1 MRGAIRA
8 GDPGGPEDHDPGTA
22 GARRQR
28 PQRWLPVGRLPRH
41 TLLAAA
47 AAAIVLGMGVI
58 AGGAPSAPARPAAA
72 GLSKIQHIVI
82 IMQENRSFDSYF
94 GTFPGAD
101 GIPMS
106 NGVPTVCVPD
116 PKAGQCVAPFH
127 DTADLNQGGP
137 HGAASAA
144 ADVDGGLMDGFIAQ
158 AEAAK
163 SGCKDPNDPACGGH
177 STDVMG
183 YHDYHEI
190 PNYWAYAQNFVLQDR
205 MFEPN
210 ASWSLPEHLFMVS
223 EWSAHCTSAD
233 PNSCVNEL
241 DHPGSPPDPQHPN
254 LPVPNYAWTDL
265 TYLLHKNNVS
275 WAYYVFSGTEPDTAD
290 SDEMAAPTKQQ
301 NAGTPGIWNPLP
313 FFTTVKADN
322 ELGNVKDLADFM
334 TAAKAGTLPAVSWVC
349 PNGRFS
355 EHPPALVSDGQNYV
369 TNLINAVMQ
378 GPDWQSTAII
388 LAWDD
393 WGGFY
398 DHVVPPVV
406 DVNGYGLRVPGI
418 VISPYAKAGYVDH
431 QTLSFDAY
439 VKFIEDVFLGSQR
452 LDPATDG
459 RPDPRPTVRERAAT
473 LGDLANDFDFTQAPR
488 PPLILPATPIGTCV
502 TGDASLCLD
511 NNRFQVVAQWATPDG
526 NAGGG
531 HAVALT
537 ADTGYFWFFTNT
549 NVEVVVKALDGCA
562 LSNTFWIFAGGLTN
576 VATTITVTDTVTGGV
591 KTYTNPQ
598 GTAFLPIQD
607 TNAFATCAAGKT
619 AVAAASPPGGA
630 AAAILAGR
638 RARR

>member
-1 MRGAIRA
+1 MPQTTRPADSPRGRGRFITAA
-8 GDPGGPEDHDPGTA
+8 AVAAMLLGA
-22 GARRQR
+22 GAA
-28 PQRWLPVGRLPRH
+28 V
-41 TLLAAA
+41 TAAA
-47 AAAIVLGMGVI
+47 P
-58 AGGAPSAPARPAAA
+58 APLAKPAAT
-72 GLSKIQHIVI
+72 GLGKIQHVVI

-106 NGVPTVCVPD
+106 NGVPSVCVPD
-116 PKAGQCVAPFH
+116 PQSGQCVAPFH
-127 DTADLNQGGP
+127 DTFDLNQGGP
-137 HGAASAA
+137 HGAAAAA
-144 ADVDGGLMDGFIAQ
+144 ADVDAGKMDGFIAQ
-158 AEAAK
+158 AEMAK
-163 SGCKDPNDPACGGH
+163 SGCQDPNDPACGGH

-183 YHDYHEI
+183 YHDFHEI

-223 EWSAHCTSAD
+223 EWSAKCTSAD
-233 PNSCVNEL
+233 PSSCVNEL
-241 DHPGSPPDPQHPN
+241 DAPGLPPDFKNPN
-254 LPVPNYAWTDL
+254 HRPPPIYAWTDL
-265 TYLLHKNNVS
+265 TWLLHKNNVS

-290 SDEMAAPTKQQ
+290 ADEMAAPTATQ
-301 NAGTPGIWNPLP
+301 NAATPGIWNPLP
-313 FFTTVKADN
+313 YFTTVKADN
-322 ELGNVKDLADFM
+322 ELGNVRDLGDFLA
-334 TAAKAGTLPAVSWVC
+334 AAKAGTLPAVSWVC

-378 GPDWQSTAII
+378 GPDWQSTAIF

-398 DHVVPPVV
+398 DHVVPAVV
-406 DVNGYGLRVPGI
+406 DQNGYGLRVPGI
-418 VISPYAKAGYVDH
+418 VISPYAKAGLVDH

-459 RPDPRPTVRERAAT
+459 RPDPRPSVRENAPT

-502 TGDASLCLD
+502 EGDASLCVHSD
-511 NNRFQVVAQWATPDG
+511 RFQVVASWVTSGGQS
-526 NAGGG
+526 GGG
-531 HAVALT
+531 HATALT
-537 ADTGYFWFFTNT
+537 TDTGTFWFFDKA
-549 NVEVVVKALDGCA
+549 NVELVVKVLDGCA
-562 LSNTFWIFAGGLTN
+562 LSGTFWVFAGGLTN
-576 VATTITVTDTVTGGV
+576 VQATILVTDTFTGAT
-591 KTYTNPQ
+591 KTYVNPQ

-607 TNAFATCAAGKT
+607 TSAFPTCGAGANA
-619 AVAAASPPGGA
+619 VGA
-630 AAAILAGR
+630 ALP
-638 RARR
+638 